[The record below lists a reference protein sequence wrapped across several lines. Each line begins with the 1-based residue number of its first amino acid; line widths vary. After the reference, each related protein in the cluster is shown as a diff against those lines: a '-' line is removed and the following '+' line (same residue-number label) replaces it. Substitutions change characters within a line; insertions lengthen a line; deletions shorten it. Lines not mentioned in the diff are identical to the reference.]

1 MTDHPCPYEYENIAA
16 ARSGRW
22 SDRLRMHVKT
32 CAECRET
39 ASMARTLQQCAL
51 RMASGLIPPASYRLL
66 WLKAQFT
73 RKQERLSR
81 LDRLS
86 LVGIFVAAAVTLIG
100 FALWKWSL
108 VLRWLA
114 GVSGE
119 PGSSVPFF
127 LLSGCA
133 ALVWFLTEELFLH
146 EK

>member
-1 MTDHPCPYEYENIAA
+1 MSDHPCSCEYESAAA
-16 ARSGRW
+16 ARSGQW
-22 SDRLRMHVKT
+22 TDRLRMHVRT
-32 CAECRET
+32 CAECQET
-39 ASMARTLQQCAL
+39 VSIAKTLQQSAL
-51 RMASGLIPPASYRLL
+51 RMASGLTPPASYRLL

-86 LVGIFVAAAVTLIG
+86 LVGIFVVAAVTLTG
-100 FALWKWSL
+100 FALWKRSL

-127 LLSGCA
+127 LLAGCA